1 MNLFERITKTEDRM
15 TREGERIV
23 QEVVE
28 KYCKQID
35 TDRIAEVLPKLL
47 EEMKRYQWTDDK
59 TTFLSL
65 NRTPAQELVHFI
77 NDRIKYYVITLYPQP
92 KLTISESELD
102 ALVERINKKQLAQP
116 KLPAQ

>member
-15 TREGERIV
+15 TAAGERVV

-35 TDRIAEVLPKLL
+35 KERIADVLETLFKETIDSRFRDQYVGFGMTETAADHLAL
-47 EEMKRYQWTDDK
+47 
-59 TTFLSL
+59 
-65 NRTPAQELVHFI
+65 FI
-77 NDRIKYYVITLYPQP
+77 NSRLQYYIAQALGKHPRE
-92 KLTISESELD
+92 LSESELD